1 MRESH
6 VPCVQTGSCVDM
18 SKRNVQLH
26 FRVSEKE
33 ADVIKKKMEESGI
46 KSIGAYLRKMA
57 VDGYCIRLD
66 FKEVRELLKLLR
78 INSNN
83 INQYTKKANET
94 GHIYEEDIDHI
105 KHSQEELWE
114 IMKEILKRLSNIQ

>member
-1 MRESH
+1 
-6 VPCVQTGSCVDM
+6 M

-57 VDGYCIRLD
+57 VDGYCIRLELE
-66 FKEVRELLKLLR
+66 EVRELLKILR

-114 IMKEILKRLSNIQ
+114 IMKKILKRLSDVQ

>member
-1 MRESH
+1 
-6 VPCVQTGSCVDM
+6 M

-33 ADVIKKKMEESGI
+33 ADVIKMKMEESGI

-66 FKEVRELLKLLR
+66 FEEVRELLKLLR

-114 IMKEILKRLSNIQ
+114 IMKEILKRLSDIQ

>member
-1 MRESH
+1 MRKSH
-6 VPCVQTGSCVDM
+6 VSCVQIESCVDM

-33 ADVIKKKMEESGI
+33 ADVIKMKMEESGI
-46 KSIGAYLRKMA
+46 KSNGAYLRKMA
-57 VDGYCIRLD
+57 VDGYCIRLELE
-66 FKEVRELLKLLR
+66 EVRELLKILR

-94 GHIYEEDIDHI
+94 GNIYDEDIDHI
-105 KHSQEELWE
+105 KHSQEELWV
-114 IMKEILKRLSNIQ
+114 IMKEILKRLSDIQ

>member
-6 VPCVQTGSCVDM
+6 VPCVQTESCVDM

-66 FKEVRELLKLLR
+66 FEEVRELLKLLR

-94 GHIYEEDIDHI
+94 GHIYEEDINHI

-114 IMKEILKRLSNIQ
+114 IMKEILKRLSDIQ

>member
-1 MRESH
+1 
-6 VPCVQTGSCVDM
+6 M

-66 FKEVRELLKLLR
+66 FEEVRELLKLLR

-114 IMKEILKRLSNIQ
+114 IMKEILKRLSDIK

>member
-1 MRESH
+1 
-6 VPCVQTGSCVDM
+6 M

-33 ADVIKKKMEESGI
+33 ADDIKMKMEESGI

-57 VDGYCIRLD
+57 VDGYCIRLELE
-66 FKEVRELLKLLR
+66 EVRELLKILR

-114 IMKEILKRLSNIQ
+114 TMKEILKRLSNIQ

>member
-6 VPCVQTGSCVDM
+6 VPCVQTESCVDM

-57 VDGYCIRLD
+57 VDKKMNKRDWGYATTSRS
-66 FKEVRELLKLLR
+66 R
-78 INSNN
+78 
-83 INQYTKKANET
+83 
-94 GHIYEEDIDHI
+94 
-105 KHSQEELWE
+105 
-114 IMKEILKRLSNIQ
+114 

>member
-1 MRESH
+1 
-6 VPCVQTGSCVDM
+6 M

-33 ADVIKKKMEESGI
+33 ADVIKMKMEESGI

-57 VDGYCIRLD
+57 VDGYCIRLEIE
-66 FKEVRELLKLLR
+66 EVRELLKLLR

-105 KHSQEELWE
+105 KHSQEELWV
-114 IMKEILKRLSNIQ
+114 IMKEILKRLSDIQ